1 MMSAKDEVEIFRMT
15 RVGKRTALIRTTEEY
30 AGQTTIHGI
39 NYIFDKKFN
48 LAERVFWLLLVLS
61 FFVLATYLTW
71 NTWTQ
76 WREEQVVTMLMM
88 IIKMTLMIM
97 MMIITMTMMIMMMSR
112 L

>member
-1 MMSAKDEVEIFRMT
+1 MSAKDEFEIFRMT
-15 RVGKRTALIRTTEEY
+15 HAGKRTALIRTTEEY

-76 WREEQVVTMLMM
+76 WREEQVVTMM
-88 IIKMTLMIM
+88 IITTTLMIM
-97 MMIITMTMMIMMMSR
+97 MLSR
-112 L
+112 

>member
-1 MMSAKDEVEIFRMT
+1 MSAKDEVEIFRMS

-39 NYIFDKKFN
+39 NYIFDKKLK

-76 WREEQVVTMLMM
+76 WREEQVVTMM
-88 IIKMTLMIM
+88 IITTTLMIM
-97 MMIITMTMMIMMMSR
+97 MLSR
-112 L
+112 

>member
-1 MMSAKDEVEIFRMT
+1 MSAKDEVEIFRMT

-39 NYIFDKKFN
+39 NYIFDKKLK

-76 WREEQVVTMLMM
+76 WREEQVVTMM
-88 IIKMTLMIM
+88 IITTTLMIM
-97 MMIITMTMMIMMMSR
+97 MLSR
-112 L
+112 

>member
-1 MMSAKDEVEIFRMT
+1 MSAKDEVEIFRMT

-76 WREEQVVTMLMM
+76 WREEQVVTMM
-88 IIKMTLMIM
+88 IITTTLMIM
-97 MMIITMTMMIMMMSR
+97 MLSR
-112 L
+112 

>member
-39 NYIFDKKFN
+39 NYIFDKKFK

-76 WREEQVVTMLMM
+76 WREEQVVTMM
-88 IIKMTLMIM
+88 IITTTLMIM
-97 MMIITMTMMIMMMSR
+97 MLSR
-112 L
+112 

>member
-1 MMSAKDEVEIFRMT
+1 MSAKDEVEIFRMT
-15 RVGKRTALIRTTEEY
+15 RVGKRTALIRTTVEY

-39 NYIFDKKFN
+39 NYIFDKKLK

-76 WREEQVVTMLMM
+76 WREEQVVTMM
-88 IIKMTLMIM
+88 IITTTLMIM
-97 MMIITMTMMIMMMSR
+97 MLSR
-112 L
+112 

>member
-1 MMSAKDEVEIFRMT
+1 MSAKDEVEIFRMT

-39 NYIFDKKFN
+39 NYIFDKKFK

-76 WREEQVVTMLMM
+76 WREEQVVTMM
-88 IIKMTLMIM
+88 IITTTLMIM
-97 MMIITMTMMIMMMSR
+97 MLSR
-112 L
+112 

>member
-1 MMSAKDEVEIFRMT
+1 MSAKDEVEIFRMS

-39 NYIFDKKFN
+39 NYIFDKKFK

-76 WREEQVVTMLMM
+76 WREEQVVTM
-88 IIKMTLMIM
+88 M
-97 MMIITMTMMIMMMSR
+97 MMIITMTMMIIMMSR
-112 L
+112 W

>member
-39 NYIFDKKFN
+39 NYIFDKKLK

-76 WREEQVVTMLMM
+76 WREEQVVTMM
-88 IIKMTLMIM
+88 IITTTLMIM
-97 MMIITMTMMIMMMSR
+97 MLSR
-112 L
+112 

>member
-76 WREEQVVTMLMM
+76 WREEQVVTMM
-88 IIKMTLMIM
+88 IITTTLMIM
-97 MMIITMTMMIMMMSR
+97 MLSR
-112 L
+112 

>member
-1 MMSAKDEVEIFRMT
+1 MSAKDEFEIFRMT
-15 RVGKRTALIRTTEEY
+15 HAGKRTALIRTTEEY

-39 NYIFDKKFN
+39 NYIFDKKLK

-76 WREEQVVTMLMM
+76 WREEQVVTMM
-88 IIKMTLMIM
+88 IITTTLMIM
-97 MMIITMTMMIMMMSR
+97 MLSR
-112 L
+112 

>member
-1 MMSAKDEVEIFRMT
+1 MMSAKDEVEIFRMSH
-15 RVGKRTALIRTTEEY
+15 VGKRTALIRTTEEY

-39 NYIFDKKFN
+39 NYIFDKKLK

-76 WREEQVVTMLMM
+76 WREEQVVTMM
-88 IIKMTLMIM
+88 IITTTLMIM
-97 MMIITMTMMIMMMSR
+97 MLSR
-112 L
+112 

>member
-1 MMSAKDEVEIFRMT
+1 MMSAKDEVEIFRMS

-39 NYIFDKKFN
+39 NYIFDKKFK
-48 LAERVFWLLLVLS
+48 LAERVFWLLLVLF

-76 WREEQVVTMLMM
+76 WREEQVVTMM
-88 IIKMTLMIM
+88 IITTTLMIM
-97 MMIITMTMMIMMMSR
+97 MLSR
-112 L
+112 

>member
-1 MMSAKDEVEIFRMT
+1 MSAKDEIFRMT

-39 NYIFDKKFN
+39 NYIFDKKLK

-76 WREEQVVTMLMM
+76 WREEQVVTMM
-88 IIKMTLMIM
+88 IITTTLMIM
-97 MMIITMTMMIMMMSR
+97 MLSR
-112 L
+112 

>member
-39 NYIFDKKFN
+39 NYIFDKKFK
-48 LAERVFWLLLVLS
+48 LAERVFWLLLVLF

-76 WREEQVVTMLMM
+76 WREEQVVTMM
-88 IIKMTLMIM
+88 IITTTLMIM
-97 MMIITMTMMIMMMSR
+97 MLSR
-112 L
+112 

>member
-1 MMSAKDEVEIFRMT
+1 MMSAKDEVEIFRMS

-76 WREEQVVTMLMM
+76 WREEQMVTMM
-88 IIKMTLMIM
+88 IITTTLMIM
-97 MMIITMTMMIMMMSR
+97 MLSR
-112 L
+112 

>member
-15 RVGKRTALIRTTEEY
+15 HVGKRTALIRTTEEY

-39 NYIFDKKFN
+39 NYIFDKKFK
-48 LAERVFWLLLVLS
+48 LGERVFWLLLVLS

-76 WREEQVVTMLMM
+76 WREEQVVTMM
-88 IIKMTLMIM
+88 IITITLMIM
-97 MMIITMTMMIMMMSR
+97 MLSR
-112 L
+112 

>member
-76 WREEQVVTMLMM
+76 WREAQVVTMM
-88 IIKMTLMIM
+88 IITTTLMIM
-97 MMIITMTMMIMMMSR
+97 MLSR
-112 L
+112 

>member
-1 MMSAKDEVEIFRMT
+1 MSAKDEVETFRMSH
-15 RVGKRTALIRTTEEY
+15 VGKRIALIRTTEEY

-39 NYIFDKKFN
+39 NYIFDKKFK

-76 WREEQVVTMLMM
+76 WREEQVVTMM
-88 IIKMTLMIM
+88 IITITLMIM
-97 MMIITMTMMIMMMSR
+97 MLSR
-112 L
+112 